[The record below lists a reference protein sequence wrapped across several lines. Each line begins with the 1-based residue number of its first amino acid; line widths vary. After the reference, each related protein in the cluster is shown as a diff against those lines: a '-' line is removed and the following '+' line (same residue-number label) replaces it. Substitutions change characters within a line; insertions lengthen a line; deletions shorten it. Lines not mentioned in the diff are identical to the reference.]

1 MKLYWTAVPDD
12 GEPFAVTATSRD
24 ILRWEKAKPG
34 RSITQ
39 LVGGEPRMADAYSL
53 AHTAAVRAGDFTGS
67 LAQFE
72 DSVDLDGREPED
84 EDDDAAAD
92 EEGPTQPGP

>member
-1 MKLYWTAVPDD
+1 MKLYWTAIPDD
-12 GEPFAVTATSRD
+12 GKPFAVTATSRD

-72 DSVDLDGREPED
+72 DSVDLDGREPE
-84 EDDDAAAD
+84 EQAD